1 MVKGN
6 DHQISIHLGHFLY
19 TSIQINTEKRE
30 KTEVLYQPFHFQVRK
45 KNARERERK
54 KNENNSKLVRLMSK
68 IHENR
73 NEAAPTPSITPPPP
87 LPVAGGHVIM
97 YVVLTVRYA
106 LRCQRTKV
114 LLDSASIK
122 TFPRIGQNKNRCL

>member
-1 MVKGN
+1 M
-6 DHQISIHLGHFLY
+6 
-19 TSIQINTEKRE
+19 
-30 KTEVLYQPFHFQVRK
+30 
-45 KNARERERK
+45 REREK

-73 NEAAPTPSITPPPP
+73 NEAAPTPSITPPP

-97 YVVLTVRYA
+97 YVVLTVQYA

-122 TFPRIGQNKNRCL
+122 TFPRIG